1 MGAEVTVNAENF
13 ENEVLKADKPVL
25 VDFWAEW
32 CMPCKMVEPI
42 VNQIAEEHKDK
53 VKVAKLNVDEAGE
66 VASQYNIISIPTMLV
81 FKDGK
86 VVNQR
91 VGAGSK
97 KAIEDFLGDYL

>member
-13 ENEVLKADKPVL
+13 EHEVLKADKPVL